1 MSCFSCHP
9 SPTLLF
15 SCLQKLFIG
24 SVSVMNII
32 PSFHNIYLENK
43 SSLILS
49 ELTKQTYR
57 INHKHLYII

>member
-1 MSCFSCHP
+1 
-9 SPTLLF
+9 
-15 SCLQKLFIG
+15 
-24 SVSVMNII
+24 MNII

-57 INHKHLYII
+57 INHKHLYIIWEHRLVV